1 MITELGDNTKAQKH
15 DATDL
20 VNHSADWVRRGWIG
34 SPIGRIRGWIRRML
48 HAELPTLDAETLES
62 RYQRLFDRVPMALY
76 LTSPDG
82 SILDANPAMVE
93 LLGYP
98 DRESLLQ
105 LNAYDIFVE
114 REDRSSQ
121 VDRIEETDLIR
132 GYELQLRRFDGSLIW
147 VLDYARAVRDST
159 GRTRFYEGS
168 LEDITERKQA
178 RENLRKS
185 NEKLGAVIEN
195 SPLAIITMDSGGNVG
210 SWNPAAERIFG
221 WSKDEILGKPVPL
234 LVPSSDKAQFARLR
248 KRLRQ
253 GERIEEV
260 EVRRQRRDG
269 TVINVSISAGPLRD
283 ADGSVIGVIGIVA
296 DISERKQA
304 EETRQRLAEILEATP
319 DLVGVS
325 KVDGHGIYLNPAG
338 RSLLGVTSDEATAN
352 RPIWEYHP
360 EADSRKMREEV
371 IPTAIRE
378 GTWTGEITFKTRDD
392 REIPTSMVMIA
403 HRTEDGEVDHFSTMA
418 RDLTRQKAL
427 EDRLRRAQTMD
438 AIGRLAGGIAH
449 DFNNL
454 LTAII
459 GHADL
464 LLKHLD
470 DDEAKADVE
479 EIRNAGHR
487 AASLTSQL
495 LAFSRRQVMQLQ
507 QLDLNAVIAGL
518 GSRLKELVGEEIELV
533 TVLDGTLGTVKADP
547 VQLEEIIAAVVENA
561 CEAMPDRG
569 RLTIE
574 TTLVD
579 LTADDALR
587 IGLPE
592 AGYYAAVSIIDNGTG
607 MDDETLSQMF
617 EPFFSTKT
625 EVKGTGLGM
634 ATVYG
639 IVRQSSGAITVDS
652 SPNLGTTVRVYL
664 PALEKIKTIDD
675 AALPGD
681 ALQDRGSG
689 TILVAED
696 EPAVLALAARVLR
709 ARGYNV
715 LEARD
720 GVDAIRA
727 TEEHPGTVDVLLTDV
742 VMPRVGGP
750 ELAERLKPT
759 YPDIRIIYMSGYTDN
774 KAVRGMMEDSST
786 PFLQK
791 PFTPSDLLEI
801 TQKTMD

>member
-1 MITELGDNTKAQKH
+1 MVGYERMITGLGDDTKTENNDRKSPAGR
-15 DATDL
+15 L
-20 VNHSADWVRRGWIG
+20 RRWVRRL
-34 SPIGRIRGWIRRML
+34 L
-48 HAELPTLDAETLES
+48 HTREPLPKEAVLES

-105 LNAYDIFVE
+105 LNAYEIFVD
-114 REDRSSQ
+114 REVRSSQ
-121 VDRIEETDLIR
+121 VDRIEEADLVR

-147 VLDYARAVRDST
+147 VLDYARAVRDAT
-159 GRTRFYEGS
+159 GRVKLYEGS

-178 RENLRKS
+178 RESLRRT
-185 NEKLGAVIEN
+185 NEKLTAVIEN
-195 SPLAIITMDSGGNVG
+195 SPLAIVTMDMDGNVE

-221 WSKDEILGKPVPL
+221 WREDEILEKPVPL
-234 LVPSSDKAQFARLR
+234 LVPRSEETRFADLRRRLN
-248 KRLRQ
+248 Q

-260 EVRRQRRDG
+260 EVRRQRKDG
-269 TVINVSISAGPLRD
+269 SIINVSVSAGPLRD
-283 ADGSVIGVIGIVA
+283 AEGSVVGTIGVVA
-296 DISERKQA
+296 DTTERKRV

-319 DLVGVS
+319 DLVGMS
-325 KVDGHGIYLNPAG
+325 KVDGEGIYLNPAG
-338 RSLLGVTSDEATAN
+338 RSLLGVSPDQVTSG

-360 EADSRKMREEV
+360 EPDSRKIREQV

-392 REIPTSMVMIA
+392 REVPTSLVMIA

-418 RDLTRQKAL
+418 RDLTNQKTL
-427 EDRLRRAQTMD
+427 EDRLRQAQTMD
-438 AIGRLAGGIAH
+438 AVGRLAGGIAH

-459 GHADL
+459 GNADL
-464 LLKHLD
+464 LLKHVD
-470 DDEAKADVE
+470 DRVARTDIE
-479 EIRNAGHR
+479 EIRNAGQR
-487 AASLTSQL
+487 AAALTNQL
-495 LAFSRRQVMQLQ
+495 LAFGRRQVMQLQ
-507 QLDLNAVIAGL
+507 QLDLNAVIAAL
-518 GSRLKELVGEEIELV
+518 GSRLKELLGDDIELV

-547 VQLEEIIAAVVENA
+547 VQLEEIIIALVENA
-561 CEAMPDRG
+561 CEAMSEGG
-569 RLTIE
+569 RLTLE
-574 TTLVD
+574 STLVD
-579 LTADDALR
+579 LTTDDALQ

-592 AGYYAAVSIIDNGTG
+592 AGHYAALTIIDDGVG
-607 MDDETLSQMF
+607 MDEEVLSRMF

-625 EVKGTGLGM
+625 EVRGTGLGM

-639 IVRQSSGAITVDS
+639 IVRQSGGGITVDS

-664 PALEKIKTIDD
+664 PALEKTKTVDD
-675 AALPGD
+675 AALAGD
-681 ALQDRGSG
+681 AVQSRASG

-709 ARGYNV
+709 ARGYTV
-715 LEARD
+715 LEARN

-727 TEEHPGTVDVLLTDV
+727 SEEHSGSLDMLLTDV

-759 YPDIRIIYMSGYTDN
+759 YPDLRVIFMSGYTDN
-774 KAVRGMMEDSST
+774 KTVRSMMEDSGT
-786 PFLQK
+786 AFLQK

-801 TQKTMD
+801 TRKTLS

>member
-1 MITELGDNTKAQKH
+1 MITGLDDNTKTAHNTTTMPVDDSYDSVPQH
-15 DATDL
+15 RPSSPISR
-20 VNHSADWVRRGWIG
+20 VRGWVRRL
-34 SPIGRIRGWIRRML
+34 L
-48 HAELPTLDAETLES
+48 HRDELPAEEAVLES

-82 SILDANPAMVE
+82 TVLDANPAMVE

-105 LNAYDIFVE
+105 LNAYDIFVD
-114 REDRSSQ
+114 REVRSSQ
-121 VDRIEETDLIR
+121 VDHIEETDLIR

-147 VLDYARAVRDST
+147 VLDYARAVRDSA
-159 GRTRFYEGS
+159 GRVKFYEGS

-178 RENLRKS
+178 RESLQKS
-185 NEKLGAVIEN
+185 NEKLRAVIEN
-195 SPLAIITMDSGGNVG
+195 SPLAIISMDLDANVW

-221 WSKDEILGKPVPL
+221 WREEEILGKPVPL
-234 LVPSSDKAQFARLR
+234 LVPSSERAQFAELRRRLGR
-248 KRLRQ
+248 
-253 GERIEEV
+253 GEWIEELD
-260 EVRRQRRDG
+260 VRRQRRDG

-283 ADGSVIGVIGIVA
+283 ADGSVIGTIGVVA
-296 DISERKQA
+296 DITERKRA

-319 DLVGVS
+319 DLVGVN
-325 KVDGHGIYLNPAG
+325 KVDGEGIYLNPAG
-338 RSLLGVTSDEATAN
+338 RSLLGISPDEATPEG
-352 RPIWEYHP
+352 PIWDFHP
-360 EADSRKMREEV
+360 EPDSRKMREEV

-378 GTWTGEITFKTRDD
+378 GTWTGEITFKTRDN
-392 REIPTSMVMIA
+392 REIPTSLVMIA
-403 HRTEDGEVDHFSTMA
+403 HRAEDGEVDHFSTMA
-418 RDLTRQKAL
+418 RDLTKQKAL
-427 EDRLRRAQTMD
+427 EDRLRQAQTMD

-470 DDEAKADVE
+470 DAQAKADVE
-479 EIRNAGHR
+479 EIKNAGQR
-487 AASLTSQL
+487 AAALTSQL

-507 QLDLNAVIAGL
+507 QLDLNAVIADL
-518 GSRLKELVGEEIELV
+518 GSRLKELLGDNVELV

-547 VQLEEIIAAVVENA
+547 VQLEEIIAALVENA
-561 CEAMPDRG
+561 CEAMPARG

-579 LTADDALR
+579 LTTDDALR

-592 AGYYAAVSIIDNGTG
+592 AGYYAALSIIDDGTG
-607 MDDETLSQMF
+607 MDEETLSRMF

-639 IVRQSSGAITVDS
+639 IVKQSGGGITVDS
-652 SPNLGTTVRVYL
+652 SPNFGTTVRLYL
-664 PALEKIKTIDD
+664 PALEKLKTIDD

-709 ARGYNV
+709 ARGYTV
-715 LEARD
+715 LEARN

-727 TEEHPGTVDVLLTDV
+727 TEEHAGPVDMLLTDV

-759 YPDIRIIYMSGYTDN
+759 YPDIRVIFMSGYADN

-786 PFLQK
+786 HFLQK

-801 TQKTMD
+801 TQRTLS